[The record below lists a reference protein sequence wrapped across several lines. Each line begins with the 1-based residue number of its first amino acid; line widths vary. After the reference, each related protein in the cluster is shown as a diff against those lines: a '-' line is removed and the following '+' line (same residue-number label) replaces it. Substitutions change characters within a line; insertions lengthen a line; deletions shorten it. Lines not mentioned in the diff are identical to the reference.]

1 MAGTTSV
8 PSIEFTPTGLV
19 LPPDSEILTGVQT
32 DMNAAFGGNLNL
44 ALSTPQGQ
52 LATSQ
57 AAVLSDN
64 NAKFAKFVSQVDP
77 DTADGFMQDAIAR
90 VYFLNRR
97 PASPTT
103 VQVVCN
109 GLAGVVIPVGSL
121 VRDTSEN
128 VYSCTQGGVIGAT
141 GNVTLTFAALVPGP
155 NPCPSGAISG
165 APYRAVLGW
174 DRAANIAPGV
184 IGALV
189 ETRAEFEYRRRQ
201 SVAIN
206 GKGTLPSIYA
216 NVFNVDGVLD
226 VYAAENTTSA
236 PITLGATNYTLV
248 PHSIYIAVVGG
259 VAAEVAK
266 AIWLR
271 KDAGCDYNGNT
282 SIVVPDESGYSYP
295 YPTYNV
301 KFQTP
306 TPRPILFKVD
316 LASNPSLPSDIV
328 ARVKAAIIS
337 AFSGGDG
344 GQRARI
350 GATIFASRFY
360 APVSTI
366 SPVVSI
372 LSLLIGTATATLTT
386 LTVGINEAPTVSEEN
401 IVVTMV

>member
-8 PSIEFTPTGLV
+8 PSIEFTPTGLT
-19 LPPDSEILTGVQT
+19 LPSDIEILAGVQA
-32 DMNAAFGGNLNL
+32 DMNAAFGGNLNP

-57 AAVLSDN
+57 AAILA
-64 NAKFAKFVSQVDP
+64 AKNSEFAKFVNQIDP

-90 VYFLNRR
+90 IYFLNRR
-97 PASPTT
+97 PAAPTT
-103 VQVVCN
+103 VRVVCN
-109 GLAGVVIPVGSL
+109 GLAGVSIPVGAL
-121 VRDTSEN
+121 VRDASGN
-128 VYSCTQGGVIGAT
+128 IYGCTQGGAIGAT

-155 NPCPSGAISG
+155 SPCPPGAISG
-165 APYRAVLGW
+165 APYRAILGW
-174 DRAANIAPGV
+174 DRAANTEPGV

-226 VYAAENTTSA
+226 VYAAENTTGE

-259 VAAEVAK
+259 VAADVAK

-271 KDAGCDYNGNT
+271 KDGGCDYNGNT
-282 SIVVPDESGYSYP
+282 SIVVADESGYSYP

-301 KFQTP
+301 KFHTP
-306 TPRPILFKVD
+306 TPRSVLFDVK

-328 ARVKAAIIS
+328 ARVKSAIIS
-337 AFSGGDG
+337 AFTGGDG

-360 APVSTI
+360 APVSTV

-372 LSLLIGTATATLTT
+372 LSLLIGTTVADLTT
-386 LTVGINEAPTVSEEN
+386 LTVGIDEAPTVSENN
-401 IVVTMV
+401 ITVTMV